1 MGKTSIYFPTWASP
15 WVSKSSDMDLAKL
28 PQTLPGVGIVYLSFA
43 DPTCNYVK
51 QQRNFNGTGLQFSQ
65 DFSVVAGAIKI
76 LKDSGV
82 IVMLSV
88 GGGAYWSGSKVY
100 NAKNCVDL
108 MNDLGCQGIDIDWEG
123 HADRDYELTD
133 ALIDTKKYLV
143 PGQFLC
149 FAGFSTGAYGKDG
162 DTYKGSA
169 IHAMINANAIIDW
182 INIMAYD
189 AGSSFDPLGAF
200 DCYRIYYGGVLYLG
214 FQPGVQG
221 WGGHLTTEAE
231 VKKHTE
237 YVKAAGD
244 KHGIF
249 VWCHGKTGTPNAT
262 QIMAITRGILN
273 GDVVAPPP
281 VIVSPPVSAVDMT
294 CPVCK
299 TGYKRV

>member
-15 WVSKSSDMDLAKL
+15 WVAKSSDMDLAKL
-28 PQTLPGVGIVYLSFA
+28 PQTVPGVGIVYLSFA

-51 QQRNFNGTGLQFSQ
+51 QQRNFNGTGIQFSQ
-65 DFSVVAGAIKI
+65 DFSVVVGAIKI
-76 LKDSGV
+76 LKDAGV

-88 GGGAYWSGSKVY
+88 GGGAYWSGSKTY
-100 NAKNCVDL
+100 HAKNCVDL

-133 ALIDTKKYLV
+133 ALIDTKKQLV

-237 YVKAAGD
+237 YVKNTD
-244 KHGIF
+244 VKHGIF
-249 VWCHGKTGTPNAT
+249 VWCHGKTGTPNAS
-262 QIMAITRGILN
+262 QIMAMTWGILN
-273 GDVVAPPP
+273 AGAVTPPP
-281 VIVSPPVSAVDMT
+281 VIVPPPVSVADMT

-299 TGYKRV
+299 TGYKRI